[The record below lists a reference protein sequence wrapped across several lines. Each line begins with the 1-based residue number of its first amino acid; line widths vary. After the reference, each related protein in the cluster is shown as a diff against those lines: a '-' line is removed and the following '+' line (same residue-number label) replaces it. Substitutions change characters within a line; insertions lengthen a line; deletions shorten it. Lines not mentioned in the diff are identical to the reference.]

1 MVMEL
6 RKTIKKT
13 MTTGIAQKSCIALF
27 QLCSLRKNDIWK
39 SKKKN
44 TKRKGRKHSKELQY
58 LNREKIKTKNILI
71 LIML

>member
-27 QLCSLRKNDIWK
+27 PLCSLRKNDKWK
-39 SKKKN
+39 SKKKIQRGKVESIQRN
-44 TKRKGRKHSKELQY
+44 Y
-58 LNREKIKTKNILI
+58 NI
-71 LIML
+71 

>member
-27 QLCSLRKNDIWK
+27 PLCSLRKNDIGK

-58 LNREKIKTKNILI
+58 LNREKIKKNILI

>member
-39 SKKKN
+39 SKKKIQRGKVESIQRN
-44 TKRKGRKHSKELQY
+44 Y
-58 LNREKIKTKNILI
+58 NI
-71 LIML
+71 

>member
-27 QLCSLRKNDIWK
+27 PLCSLRKNDIWK

-44 TKRKGRKHSKELQY
+44 TKRKGRKHSKEL
-58 LNREKIKTKNILI
+58 
-71 LIML
+71 